1 MASSGKQTRPWV
13 YTLNRGL
20 AQLVPLSFGYWLSAP
35 ISDIFYRLWASKRE
49 TAIRNH
55 ARILGLRL
63 DDPIVEQ
70 AAHRTFRHF
79 GRYIVELLSV
89 QGWSLEAMSDR
100 IDIEGEERFA
110 EAMALGRGVIFTG
123 AHMGSIEV
131 ASTLVL
137 LKGFQITSVAEQIG
151 PKIMMDWLTACRA
164 EMGVELLPAA
174 GSGITVVR
182 RLRRGG
188 MVALV
193 VDMGVTGGD
202 GVSVEFLGHET
213 VFPGGPARLARI
225 SGAPII
231 FGWAARRPHGRYLAH
246 ISAPILS
253 DRGLSPE
260 EDARQVTRRI
270 VAEFEQAVRRY
281 PEQWYV
287 FREIWPEGEQALP
300 RHRAA
305 SA

>member
-1 MASSGKQTRPWV
+1 MASNGKQTRPWV

-20 AQLVPLSFGYWLSAP
+20 AQLVPLSFGYWLSVP
-35 ISDIFYRLWASKRE
+35 ISDIFYLLWGRKRE
-49 TAIRNH
+49 TARRNH
-55 ARILGLRL
+55 ARILGRRL
-63 DDPIVEQ
+63 DDPIVERM
-70 AAHRTFRHF
+70 AHRTFRQF

-100 IDIEGEERFA
+100 IDIEGDEHFA
-110 EAMALGRGVIFTG
+110 EATALGKGIIFTG

-131 ASTLVL
+131 ASALVL
-137 LKGFQITSVAEQIG
+137 LKGFQISSVAEQLN
-151 PKIMMDWLTACRA
+151 PKMMMDWLTACRA
-164 EMGVELLPAA
+164 QMGVELLPAA
-174 GSGITVVR
+174 GAGMTLVR

-202 GVSVEFLGHET
+202 GVTVEFLGHET
-213 VFPGGPARLARI
+213 VFPAGPARLARI

-231 FGWAARRPHGRYLAH
+231 FGWAARKPRGRYLAH
-246 ISAPILS
+246 VSPPILS

-287 FREIWPEGEQALP
+287 FREMWPDGEQEAVD
-300 RHRAA
+300 AA
-305 SA
+305 R

>member
-1 MASSGKQTRPWV
+1 MASNGKQARPWV

-20 AQLVPLSFGYWLSAP
+20 AQLVPLSFGYWLSVP
-35 ISDIFYRLWASKRE
+35 ISDIFYLLWGSKRE
-49 TAIRNH
+49 TARRNH
-55 ARILGLRL
+55 ARILGRRL
-63 DDPIVEQ
+63 DDPVVER
-70 AAHRTFRHF
+70 AARSTFRQF

-100 IDIEGEERFA
+100 IDIEGEEHF
-110 EAMALGRGVIFTG
+110 EQAMAQGKGVIFTG
-123 AHMGSIEV
+123 AHLGSIEV

-137 LKGFQITSVAEQIG
+137 LKGFQITSVAEQLK
-151 PKIMMDWLTACRA
+151 PKIMMDWLRACRA
-164 EMGVELLPAA
+164 QMGVDLLPAS
-174 GSGITVVR
+174 GSGMTLVR

-202 GVSVEFLGHET
+202 GVAVELFGHQT
-213 VFPGGPARLARI
+213 VFPAGPARLARI

-231 FGWAARRPHGRYLAH
+231 FGWAARKPHGRFLAH
-246 ISAPILS
+246 VSPPILS
-253 DRGLSPE
+253 DRGLSAE
-260 EDARQVTRRI
+260 EDARQVTARI

-287 FREIWPEGEQALP
+287 FREMWPDGEQVLL
-300 RHRAA
+300 RR
-305 SA
+305 